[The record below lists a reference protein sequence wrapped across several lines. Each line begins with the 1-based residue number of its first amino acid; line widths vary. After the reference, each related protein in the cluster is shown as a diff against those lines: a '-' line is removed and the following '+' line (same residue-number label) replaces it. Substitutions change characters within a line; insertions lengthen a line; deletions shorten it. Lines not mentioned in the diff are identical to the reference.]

1 MIKQFNSEKKIK
13 LEEIEVMNLLR
24 EISCVNHNVKCLFE
38 ELNKETGN
46 PIKSVSES
54 KLKSIRI
61 SINKLKIELDKH
73 I

>member
-13 LEEIEVMNLLR
+13 LEEIEVMNLVR
-24 EISCVNHNVKCLFE
+24 EISYLNHNIKCLFE
-38 ELNKETGN
+38 ELNEEAGKPT
-46 PIKSVSES
+46 KSVSETN
-54 KLKSIRI
+54 LKSIRI